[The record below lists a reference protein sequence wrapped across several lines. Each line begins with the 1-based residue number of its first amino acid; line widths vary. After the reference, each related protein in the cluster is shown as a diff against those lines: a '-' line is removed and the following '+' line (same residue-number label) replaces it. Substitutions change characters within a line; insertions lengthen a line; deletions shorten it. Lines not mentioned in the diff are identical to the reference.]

1 MPETP
6 IKKKETAFRNN
17 EEFVKQVE
25 ARIKKGWK
33 VSQDDSMKYIE
44 IKGLKNQEMLD
55 FYDRHMSRGFEMKI
69 PSKWEQEVVDPD
81 YKAPTTDT
89 DIKNYRNFNSGVESM
104 KADSVPSLLK
114 QHLLKTGYTESNTY
128 GSGDTVTGKT
138 IYTRAKSTGINPDLD
153 ENGNF
158 KLADDVNT
166 FTDTNKSFG
175 KTRTINP
182 KAKYVKKVYTKGN
195 DIVNNYELAVPPTY
209 EGKVPTEQE
218 LKDFDNGTFY
228 QVGATSNM
236 KKVYVPYL
244 DPKKV
249 PQDGDAST
257 VTANNQEM
265 VNRYNTAQSYADQ
278 IAAYKKT
285 DEYKNTQERRA
296 KVAKVKNAFS
306 GFKIDLNTPRQ
317 NAPAGTMAM
326 GGVITTPREDMY
338 VKGGTTDK
346 PRFPVGTIINV
357 ANDVNDL
364 PSFSNP
370 YLGVINTGLNRIK
383 PKVPI
388 MGDLA
393 VNILQEGLQRGDEEY
408 APNDFKAKKYL
419 KEKGIDPKNIGYI
432 KPFADGGKV
441 PIKVTD
447 PNDPR
452 LRAYNDSNDLYNS
465 TNLLKKNIIK
475 YGSWNTPKEL
485 NLYKKNVVD
494 LSKVNREG
502 LPDNRPIGKTDID
515 VSYGKNTDETKR
527 INRQVSFNMYKKP
540 VQPYVYEK
548 SKPVIE
554 QNIQQPIVQEQ
565 QFQPDIVNTVTP
577 QAKTKLYQGYDF
589 MQETGLRPGDYTEQQ
604 VQDAMKAKGTK
615 KLANIYA
622 KGGKTPY
629 KTNIG
634 LEYNKTNS
642 DYFNPA
648 YYNQLGNQDIE
659 KSAYTPENIRLNA
672 KTQLTDS
679 RRQNFPV
686 TLEGFIG
693 ANNTQR
699 RDVKDYSNQVGAS
712 GYTTTGFTNRVEPVI
727 GGAVG
732 IGNNT
737 LKRNYSNFSFDP
749 NSKIGLSY
757 ENNKLSPY
765 LEVSPELK
773 YDINNRK
780 KNIGSVSINPHLRS
794 KFEGSDMYEGN
805 MARDPSFNNYMTG
818 ANNLGIGIKGN
829 VNLGNNAY
837 LEGKYDINNIGNTV
851 GVKIGKKFAKGG
863 RVLPKFK
870 GGGWNGVDA
879 SGNAIQTNFAN
890 STAGKNVVTGAGI
903 AGSVVPMLTSFIPD
917 DKVTDSEGNEIG
929 SKVNMGKGVLNSAAQ
944 GASMGAI
951 AGPVGALVG
960 GGLGALYGGITTFMG
975 NNDVEEAQKQANI
988 GIQNKNLSNKFLTN
1002 QNNYSVNRYNN
1013 NQMIAANGGTV
1024 IDEDMGNP
1032 NAELEL
1038 NETFRDPMTGE
1049 TGMVDGPSHDDGG
1062 IEMSLAEGTQIWS
1075 DRLKHNGRTF
1085 ASLTKPII
1093 NKIAVL
1099 EKGTKDN
1106 PNSRFKQNSIKLL
1119 NSQLDFFFN
1128 VQESNKQQDEMKRTL
1143 KKQEGGVVDD
1153 MGNYHYANG
1162 GIYIKPENRNKF
1174 GMGGMMKYPDG
1185 GVKRKNISTSTFE
1198 PRALTPF
1205 PSLSQ
1210 KDISEQLILNN
1221 AGDNLDTPIPRTLN
1235 NFDSKNYNTFMG
1247 GFKNDLNNVRNYKM
1261 GFGQPNENA
1270 WDKKEYSFGPNGA
1283 GGDQYTFDKIGKPTY
1298 QEPVTQSEN
1307 NSRVRRNNNGELIQ
1321 AAALAGSSFAELNNI
1336 NRQAAPGVRSN
1347 VRLTGNIPNPRYV
1360 DLSAE
1365 RGAINR
1371 SAMNAMGDAQRS
1383 FGNSASAQAFKNKAR
1398 INQLEGAGKSY
1409 QTQEN
1414 LNSDIYNKFAGMQG
1428 EAAMKEAMMNNEIE
1442 NANLEN
1448 RFNFAQSKMKGQ
1460 NAAYATL
1467 GHGVGDIGRNRTIFS
1482 NDMEK
1487 ANVLSNQYES
1497 SVLADIYK
1505 RNPQLL
1511 EEAWNSGQISKKAYD
1526 KYKNQPQAKYGGTIK
1541 TRSLKY

>member
-1 MPETP
+1 MA
-6 IKKKETAFRNN
+6 KKL
-17 EEFVKQVE
+17 
-25 ARIKKGWK
+25 KK
-33 VSQDDSMKYIE
+33 
-44 IKGLKNQEMLD
+44 
-55 FYDRHMSRGFEMKI
+55 FE
-69 PSKWEQEVVDPD
+69 P
-81 YKAPTTDT
+81 
-89 DIKNYRNFNSGVESM
+89 
-104 KADSVPSLLK
+104 
-114 QHLLKTGYTESNTY
+114 
-128 GSGDTVTGKT
+128 
-138 IYTRAKSTGINPDLD
+138 
-153 ENGNF
+153 
-158 KLADDVNT
+158 
-166 FTDTNKSFG
+166 
-175 KTRTINP
+175 
-182 KAKYVKKVYTKGN
+182 
-195 DIVNNYELAVPPTY
+195 DIVNTAKRKLKLPSAPNRLNSDNLNQYTNVKNSPIGGQPISDLEQWVDPTGMTNYPDLIKTIENKDWKNLPIEVLGSLPMIGKFGKLAKSIKTSRNVPV
-209 EGKVPTEQE
+209 GKMLPLVDD
-218 LKDFDNGTFY
+218 LHD
-228 QVGATSNM
+228 
-236 KKVYVPYL
+236 
-244 DPKKV
+244 
-249 PQDGDAST
+249 
-257 VTANNQEM
+257 TA
-265 VNRYNTAQSYADQ
+265 
-278 IAAYKKT
+278 K
-285 DEYKNTQERRA
+285 EYKNGGMIKRADGSYSQRGLWDNIRANKGSGKEPTKEMLKQERKINA
-296 KVAKVKNAFS
+296 KY
-306 GFKIDLNTPRQ
+306 
-317 NAPAGTMAM
+317 AG
-326 GGVITTPREDMY
+326 
-338 VKGGTTDK
+338 
-346 PRFPVGTIINV
+346 
-357 ANDVNDL
+357 
-364 PSFSNP
+364 
-370 YLGVINTGLNRIK
+370 
-383 PKVPI
+383 
-388 MGDLA
+388 
-393 VNILQEGLQRGDEEY
+393 
-408 APNDFKAKKYL
+408 
-419 KEKGIDPKNIGYI
+419 
-432 KPFADGGKV
+432 GGKV

-452 LRAYNDSNDLYNS
+452 LRAYNDSNNLYN
-465 TNLLKKNIIK
+465 I
-475 YGSWNTPKEL
+475 GL
-485 NLYKKNVVD
+485 NLELKTKKWWETGADQKVID
-494 LSKVNREG
+494 SKKEEI
-502 LPDNRPIGKTDID
+502 LTL
-515 VSYGKNTDETKR
+515 DEITKR
-527 INRQVSFNMYKKP
+527 IANEKKTINSKNNFKGTNSNIKP
-540 VQPYVYEK
+540 ISGKVIHYDIPTEETARDKQGNVKKDKNGKIIHNEVLKSVNNYLPIYQKPIQPYELV
-548 SKPVIE
+548 KPTVIP
-554 QNIQQPIVQEQ
+554 QVKTKPIYQEQ
-565 QFQPDIVNTVTP
+565 QFQPDTVNTVVP
-577 QAKTKLYQGYDF
+577 QTKTKLYQGYDF
-589 MQETGLRPGDYTEQQ
+589 IQQTGLRPGDYTETQ
-604 VQDAMKAKGTK
+604 VQEAMKTKGTK
-615 KLANIYA
+615 QLSNKYA
-622 KGGKTPY
+622 GGGKTPY

-642 DYFNPA
+642 DYFNPD
-648 YYNQLGNQDIE
+648 YYNQSGNYDIE
-659 KSAYTPENIRLNA
+659 KSAYSPQNVRLNA
-672 KTQLTDS
+672 KTQLTNS
-679 RRQNFPV
+679 RRESFPF
-686 TLEGFIG
+686 TLEGFVG

-863 RVLPKFK
+863 RVLPRFNE
-870 GGGWNGVDA
+870 GGNWNGVDA
-879 SGNAIQTNFAN
+879 NGNAIKTNFAN

-903 AGSVVPMLTSFIPD
+903 AGSVVPMLTNFIPD

-1013 NQMIAANGGTV
+1013 DQMIAANGGTV
-1024 IDEDMGNP
+1024 INEDMGNP

-1049 TGMVDGPSHDDGG
+1049 TGMVDGPSHDNGG

-1119 NSQLDFFFN
+1119 NSQLDFFFDI
-1128 VQESNKQQDEMKRTL
+1128 QESNKQQAEMKRTL

-1162 GIYIKPENRNKF
+1162 GIYIKPENRGKF
-1174 GMGGMMKYPDG
+1174 TAYKERTGKTTEEALHSPNAHVRQMANFAKNAAGWKHAMGGTMQYAEGGTNNPGFNALPKEVQQKILSKMSMGGMMKYGGG

-1221 AGDNLDTPIPRTLN
+1221 AGDNLDTPIPKSLN

-1247 GFKNDLNNVRNYKM
+1247 GFKNDLNNIRNYKM

-1270 WDKKEYSFGPNGA
+1270 WDRKEYSFGPNGA
-1283 GGDQYTFDKIGKPTY
+1283 GGDQYTFDKIGTPTY
-1298 QEPVTQSEN
+1298 QEPEAQPRNKSQWV
-1307 NSRVRRNNNGELIQ
+1307 RNNNGELIQ
-1321 AAALAGSSFAELNNI
+1321 AAALAGSSFAQLNNI

-1414 LNSDIYNKFAGMQG
+1414 LNSDIYNKFAGMRG

-1448 RFNFAQSKMKGQ
+1448 RANFNRRKMIDQ
-1460 NAAYATL
+1460 NTAYATL

-1487 ANVLSNQYES
+1487 ANVLSNQYED

-1505 RNPQLL
+1505 RTPKLF
-1511 EEAWNSGQISKKAYD
+1511 EEAYNNGQISKN
-1526 KYKNQPQAKYGGTIK
+1526 KYNQIKNTPKQKYGGTIK